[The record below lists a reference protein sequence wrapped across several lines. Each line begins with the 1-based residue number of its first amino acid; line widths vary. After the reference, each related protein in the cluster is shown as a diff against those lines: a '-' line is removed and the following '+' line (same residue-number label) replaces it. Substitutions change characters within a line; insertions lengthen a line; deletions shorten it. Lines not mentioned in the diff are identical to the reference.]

1 MTNFE
6 LNDTMLII
14 LQRISARLLKMSPAT
29 QQIAITVKA
38 NKTLRLS
45 AIQYHSSKS
54 CESCRRFSQDD
65 KSKPTFEG
73 LALTFPPE
81 WYGRTF
87 IYELNPK
94 DAPYGYFRFY
104 LNDRP
109 DPDQSKLYMVYSIP
123 TETKEFYNSYAVYC
137 ASVMYG
143 KEARAVAIIIA
154 GDKRFTKFA
163 ETDVAYAKLPEADIK
178 KHAELK
184 AAEAARSAITD
195 ELSLNPQ
202 GFSFYFVSNKD
213 NYDYIPDPEA
223 FEMALRIAENRS
235 VDLTLV

>member
-1 MTNFE
+1 MTSFE
-6 LNDTMLII
+6 PNDNMLII
-14 LQRISARLLKMSPAT
+14 LQRISTRLLEMSPAT
-29 QQIAITVKA
+29 QRIAITVKA
-38 NKTLRLS
+38 NKTLRLR
-45 AIQYHSSKS
+45 AIQDNPF
-54 CESCRRFSQDD
+54 ESCREFSEDD
-65 KSKPTFEG
+65 KSKPTFKG

-87 IYELNPK
+87 IYELNPE
-94 DAPYGYFRFY
+94 DAEYGYFRFY
-104 LNDRP
+104 PNDLP
-109 DPDQSKLYMVYSIP
+109 DPDRSKLYMVYCFP
-123 TETKEFYNSYAVYC
+123 TETKEFYNDYAVYC
-137 ASVMYG
+137 ASVLHG
-143 KEARAVAIIIA
+143 SEARAAAIIIA
-154 GDKRFTKFA
+154 SDKHFTKFA
-163 ETDVAYAKLPEADIK
+163 ETDVAYAKLPEADIR

-184 AAEAARSAITD
+184 AADAARSAIID